1 MYAEFFIEDRCRLWL
16 VVPMVAAVV
25 AVVIVIVV
33 VVVVAFFFSVLEN
46 AG

>member
-1 MYAEFFIEDRCRLWL
+1 MYAEFFIEDRCRLRL

-25 AVVIVIVV
+25 AVVVV

>member
-1 MYAEFFIEDRCRLWL
+1 MYAEFFIEDRCRLRL

-25 AVVIVIVV
+25 AVVIVVVV

>member
-1 MYAEFFIEDRCRLWL
+1 MYAEFFIEDRCRLRL

-25 AVVIVIVV
+25 VV
-33 VVVVAFFFSVLEN
+33 VAVVVAFFFSVLEN

>member
-1 MYAEFFIEDRCRLWL
+1 MYAEFFIEDRCRLRL
-16 VVPMVAAVV
+16 VVPMVAAI
-25 AVVIVIVV
+25 VIVVVV

>member
-1 MYAEFFIEDRCRLWL
+1 MYAEFFIEDRCRLRL

-25 AVVIVIVV
+25 AVVVV
-33 VVVVAFFFSVLEN
+33 AVVVAFFFSVLEN

>member
-1 MYAEFFIEDRCRLWL
+1 MYAEFFIEDRCRLRL

-25 AVVIVIVV
+25 VV
-33 VVVVAFFFSVLEN
+33 VVVAVVVAFFFSVLEN

>member
-1 MYAEFFIEDRCRLWL
+1 MYAKFFIEDRCRLRL

-25 AVVIVIVV
+25 VV

>member
-1 MYAEFFIEDRCRLWL
+1 MYAEFFIEDRCRLRL
-16 VVPMVAAVV
+16 VVPMVA

>member
-1 MYAEFFIEDRCRLWL
+1 MYAEFFIEDRCRLRL

-25 AVVIVIVV
+25 AVVV

>member
-1 MYAEFFIEDRCRLWL
+1 MYAEFFIEDRCRLRL

-25 AVVIVIVV
+25 VV

>member
-1 MYAEFFIEDRCRLWL
+1 MYAEFFIEDRCRLRL

-25 AVVIVIVV
+25 VVV

>member
-1 MYAEFFIEDRCRLWL
+1 MYAEFFIEDRCRLRL

-25 AVVIVIVV
+25 VVVVV

>member
-1 MYAEFFIEDRCRLWL
+1 MYAEFFIEDRCRLGL
-16 VVPMVAAVV
+16 VPMVAAIV

>member
-1 MYAEFFIEDRCRLWL
+1 MYAEFFIEDRCRLRL

-25 AVVIVIVV
+25 VVA
-33 VVVVAFFFSVLEN
+33 VVVAFFFSVLEN